1 MFLQLRLSR
10 DRARF
15 RGAPC
20 QATTAGPSFPPGPR
34 GPRARTVDKVGAG
47 VHTAL
52 TSSLTPGAS
61 SLFPPYMVT
70 GASPNERAHANTQGD
85 GSGER

>member
-15 RGAPC
+15 RGARC
-20 QATTAGPSFPPGPR
+20 QDTTAGPSFPPGPG
-34 GPRARTVDKVGAG
+34 GPRARTADVVGAG

-52 TSSLTPGAS
+52 TSSLTLGAS

-70 GASPNERAHANTQGD
+70 GASPYERAHANSQGD
-85 GSGER
+85 GNGER